1 MKLWTCKLYW
11 GATMLT
17 VFELALR
24 SMRQN
29 VKHYYLYFFALVFS
43 MSLYFVFTSLQHD
56 QAVQNMTHPSVDF
69 FAGFQIARVMLIV
82 IVGIFTVSANGIFL
96 RRRSREIGLYQL
108 IGLSKGWVARYLM
121 IENIL
126 LGLGAL
132 LAAIIC
138 GALISRLF
146 VLILLNL
153 LGLEGIVGISF
164 SVPAAFKTSMVY
176 LLIIVITSIQ
186 MMLTV
191 YRSTLLNLF
200 QADKR
205 PDLTK
210 PPKAVAS
217 AIFALLGLALI
228 GYGYELSGHIN
239 KQLILNA
246 LLMLGSIVAGTYLLF
261 RVTIRWCFYRF
272 RKRKDGHLG
281 LTNSLS
287 MAPLMHHTK
296 ANANSLTL
304 ITVLSATTITLI
316 SMAYSF
322 YYSVEQETRGDLP
335 YDFMFENDPQEALS
349 FKMELEKEGIDVNH
363 HVVQAV
369 LTLGIILDPID
380 EYYKVEESLLWL
392 PAEQLKQTGADLN
405 VPPDGEA
412 ILYNAG
418 ASLAGDLD
426 EKSKRYP
433 TEIELEQHGQ
443 TVMYT
448 LRTVMER
455 NIMNLNASGSQLLVS
470 EATMDKIA
478 EQMAGT
484 SDYKKIRFD
493 TYQVPDKEELAIAS
507 SLYAKSV
514 SDDQL
519 TYDFYAQ
526 YKKVLQMTG
535 LLIFIAAFL
544 GLVFLISTGSILYF
558 KQMTEAEQEKQSF
571 KTLRQLG
578 FDVNMIMK
586 GIIRK
591 QAIVFLL
598 PLTIG
603 MLHSIFAIKAAS
615 FMIRSDTTFPASIA
629 MVIYAVIYFVFAL
642 FTIGYYRNIVKNAM
656 S

>member
-1 MKLWTCKLYW
+1 
-11 GATMLT
+11 MLT

-29 VKHYYLYFFALVFS
+29 VKHYYLYFFALIFS

-56 QAVQNMTHPSVDF
+56 QAVQNMTHPSVNF
-69 FAGFQIARVMLIV
+69 FAGFQMAGFMLIV
-82 IVGIFTVSANGIFL
+82 IVGIFTISANGIFL

-126 LGLGAL
+126 IGLGAL

-138 GALISRLF
+138 GTLISRLF

-153 LGLEGIVGISF
+153 LDLEGIVGISF
-164 SVPAAFKTSMVY
+164 SVPAAFKTLMVY

-186 MMLTV
+186 MLLKV
-191 YRSTLLNLF
+191 YRSTLLDLF

-205 PDLTK
+205 PDLNV
-210 PPKAVAS
+210 PPKAVTS

-228 GYGYELSGHIN
+228 GYGYELSSHIN
-239 KQLILNA
+239 KQLFVNA

-261 RVTIRWCFYRF
+261 RVTIRWCFFLF

-287 MAPLMHHTK
+287 MAPLMHHMK

-304 ITVLSATTITLI
+304 ITLLSTMTITMI

-322 YYSVEQETRGDLP
+322 YYSVEQETRRDLP
-335 YDFMFENDPQEALS
+335 YDFMFENEPQEALA
-349 FKMELEKEGIDVNH
+349 FKKELEKKGIDVNH
-363 HVVQAV
+363 HVVEAV
-369 LTLGIILDPID
+369 LTMGIILEPND
-380 EYYKVEESLLWL
+380 ESSRFEESLLWL

-426 EKSKRYP
+426 EQSKRYP

-448 LRTVMER
+448 LRTLMER
-455 NIMNLNASGSQLLVS
+455 NIMNLDASGRQLLVS

-484 SDYKKIRFD
+484 PDYKKIRFD

-514 SDDQL
+514 SDDRL
-519 TYDFYAQ
+519 TYDFYEQ

-535 LLIFIAAFL
+535 MLIFIAAFL

-598 PLTIG
+598 PLSIG

-615 FMIRSDTTFPASIA
+615 FMIRSDTMIPASIA
-629 MVIYAVIYFVFAL
+629 MAIYTVIYFVFAL
-642 FTIGYYRNIVKNAM
+642 LTIGHYRNMVKNAM

>member
-1 MKLWTCKLYW
+1 
-11 GATMLT
+11 MLT

-29 VKHYYLYFFALVFS
+29 VKHYYLYFFALIFS
-43 MSLYFVFTSLQHD
+43 MSLYFVFTSLQYD

-69 FAGFQIARVMLIV
+69 FAGFQIAGVMLIV

-108 IGLSKGWVARYLM
+108 IGLYKGWVARYLM

-126 LGLGAL
+126 IGLGAL

-153 LGLEGIVGISF
+153 LDLEGIVGISF
-164 SVPAAFKTSMVY
+164 SVPAAFKTLMVY

-186 MMLTV
+186 IMLTV
-191 YRSTLLNLF
+191 YRSTLLDLF

-239 KQLILNA
+239 KQLFVNA
-246 LLMLGSIVAGTYLLF
+246 LLMLGSIVAGTFLLF

-304 ITVLSATTITLI
+304 ITLLSAMTITMI

-322 YYSVEQETRGDLP
+322 YYSVEQETRRDLP
-335 YDFMFENDPQEALS
+335 YDFMFENEPQEALS
-349 FKMELEKEGIDVNH
+349 FKKELEKEGIDVKH
-363 HVVQAV
+363 HVVEAV
-369 LTLGIILDPID
+369 LTMGIILDPND
-380 EYYKVEESLLWL
+380 ESRKFEESLLWL

-405 VPPDGEA
+405 MPPDGEA

-426 EKSKRYP
+426 EQSKRYP

-448 LRTVMER
+448 LRTLMER
-455 NIMNLNASGSQLLVS
+455 NIMNLDAPGSQLLVS

-484 SDYKKIRFD
+484 PDYKKIRFD

-514 SDDQL
+514 SDDRL

-526 YKKVLQMTG
+526 YKEVLQMTG
-535 LLIFIAAFL
+535 LTIFIAAFL

-629 MVIYAVIYFVFAL
+629 MAIYTVIYFVFAL

>member
-1 MKLWTCKLYW
+1 MRLWTCNLYW

-17 VFELALR
+17 VFELVLR
-24 SMRQN
+24 SMRKN
-29 VKHYYLYFFALVFS
+29 VKHYYLYFFALIFS

-56 QAVQNMTHPSVDF
+56 QAVQNMTNTSVVF
-69 FAGFQIARVMLIV
+69 FQIAGVMLIV

-108 IGLSKGWVARYLM
+108 IGLSKGWVARYLI

-138 GALISRLF
+138 GALVSRLF

-164 SVPAAFKTSMVY
+164 SVTAAFKTAMVY

-205 PDLTK
+205 HDLTM

-228 GYGYELSGHIN
+228 GFGYELSGHVD
-239 KQLILNA
+239 KELFPNA
-246 LLMLGSIVAGTYLLF
+246 LLMLGSIVTGTYLLF
-261 RVTIRWCFYRF
+261 HVTIRWCFYWF

-287 MAPLMHHTK
+287 IAPLLHHTK

-304 ITVLSATTITLI
+304 ITLLSAMTITMI

-322 YYSVEQETRGDLP
+322 YYSVEQETRRDLP
-335 YDFMFENDPQEALS
+335 YDFMFENEQQEALS
-349 FKMELEKEGIDVNH
+349 FQSELENEGIDVKH
-363 HVVQAV
+363 HDVEAV
-369 LTLGIILDPID
+369 LTKGVILDPND
-380 EYYKVEESLLWL
+380 ESYKFKESLLWL
-392 PAEQLKQTGADLN
+392 PAEQLKRTGADLN
-405 VPPDGEA
+405 MPPDGEA
-412 ILYNAG
+412 ILYDAG

-426 EKSKRYP
+426 EQSKRYP
-433 TEIELEQHGQ
+433 TEIQLEQHGQ
-443 TVMYT
+443 IVMYT
-448 LRTVMER
+448 LSTLMER
-455 NIMNLNASGSQLLVS
+455 NIMNLNAPGSQLLVS

-478 EQMAGT
+478 EQMAGRP
-484 SDYKKIRFD
+484 DYKKIRFD

-507 SLYAKSV
+507 SIYTKY
-514 SDDQL
+514 DNDEQL
-519 TYDFYAQ
+519 KYDFYAQ
-526 YKKVLQMTG
+526 YKKVLELTG

-598 PLTIG
+598 PLSIG

-615 FMIRSDTTFPASIA
+615 FMIRSDPTFPASIA
-629 MVIYAVIYFVFAL
+629 MAIYTVIYFVFAL

>member
-1 MKLWTCKLYW
+1 
-11 GATMLT
+11 MLT

-29 VKHYYLYFFALVFS
+29 VKHYYLYFFALIFS

-56 QAVQNMTHPSVDF
+56 QDVQNMTHPSVDF
-69 FAGFQIARVMLIV
+69 SAGFQIAGVMLIV

-146 VLILLNL
+146 VLVLLNL
-153 LGLEGIVGISF
+153 LDLEGIVGISF
-164 SVPAAFKTSMVY
+164 SVLAAFKTVMVY

-186 MMLTV
+186 MMLKV
-191 YRSTLLNLF
+191 YRSTLLDLF

-239 KQLILNA
+239 KQLFVNA

-261 RVTIRWCFYRF
+261 RVTIRWCFYLF

-304 ITVLSATTITLI
+304 ITLLSVLTITMI

-322 YYSVEQETRGDLP
+322 YYSVEQETRHDFP
-335 YDFMFENDPQEALS
+335 DDFMFENEQQEALS
-349 FKMELEKEGIDVNH
+349 FQNELEKEGIDVKH
-363 HVVQAV
+363 HVVEAV
-369 LTLGIILDPID
+369 LTKGVILDPND
-380 EYYKVEESLLWL
+380 ESHKFEEGLLWL
-392 PAEQLKQTGADLN
+392 PAEQLKQTDADLDM
-405 VPPDGEA
+405 PPDGEA

-418 ASLAGDLD
+418 ASLSGDLD
-426 EKSKRYP
+426 ERYP
-433 TEIELEQHGQ
+433 TEIELEQNGQ

-455 NIMNLNASGSQLLVS
+455 NIMNLNAPGSQLLVS

-478 EQMAGT
+478 VQMAGT
-484 SDYKKIRFD
+484 PGYKKIRFD
-493 TYQVPDKEELAIAS
+493 TFQVPDKEELATAS

-514 SDDQL
+514 SDERL
-519 TYDFYAQ
+519 YYFYAQ
-526 YKKVLQMTG
+526 YKEVLQTTG

-629 MVIYAVIYFVFAL
+629 MVIYTVIYFVFAL
-642 FTIGYYRNIVKNAM
+642 FTIGYYRNIVKNAI

>member
-1 MKLWTCKLYW
+1 
-11 GATMLT
+11 MLT
-17 VFELALR
+17 VFELVLR

-29 VKHYYLYFFALVFS
+29 VKHYYLYFFALIFS
-43 MSLYFVFTSLQHD
+43 MSLYFVFASLQHD
-56 QAVQNMTHPSVDF
+56 QAVQNMTHTS
-69 FAGFQIARVMLIV
+69 FAFFQIAGVMLIV
-82 IVGIFTVSANGIFL
+82 IVAIFTVSANGIFL
-96 RRRSREIGLYQL
+96 RRRSREIGLYRL
-108 IGLSKGWVARYLM
+108 IGLSKGWVVRYLM

-126 LGLGAL
+126 LGFGAL

-138 GALISRLF
+138 GALVSRLF

-164 SVPAAFKTSMVY
+164 SVPAAFKTAMVY

-186 MMLTV
+186 IMLTV
-191 YRSTLLNLF
+191 YRNTLLNLF

-210 PPKAVAS
+210 PPKAVTS

-228 GYGYELSGHIN
+228 GYGYKLSGHVD
-239 KQLILNA
+239 KELFPNA
-246 LLMLGSIVAGTYLLF
+246 LLMLGSIVTGTYLLF
-261 RVTIRWCFYRF
+261 HVTIRWCLYRF

-296 ANANSLTL
+296 ANANSLAL
-304 ITVLSATTITLI
+304 ITVLSALTITLI

-322 YYSVEQETRGDLP
+322 YYSVEHETRRDLP
-335 YDFMFENDPQEALS
+335 YDFMFENDQQEALS
-349 FKMELEKEGIDVNH
+349 FKMELEKEGINVHH

-369 LTLGIILDPID
+369 LTVGIILDPND
-380 EYYKVEESLLWL
+380 ESYKVEESLLWL

-412 ILYNAG
+412 ILYDAG

-426 EKSKRYP
+426 EQSKRYP
-433 TEIELEQHGQ
+433 TEIALEQHEQ

-448 LRTVMER
+448 LRTLRER
-455 NIMNLNASGSQLLVS
+455 NIMNLNAPGSQLLVS
-470 EATMDKIA
+470 EATMDNIA
-478 EQMAGT
+478 EQMADT
-484 SDYKKIRFD
+484 PDYKKIHFD
-493 TYQVPDKEELAIAS
+493 TYQVSDKEELAIAS
-507 SLYAKSV
+507 SIYEK
-514 SDDQL
+514 
-519 TYDFYAQ
+519 YDNDERLKYDYYAQ
-526 YKKVLQMTG
+526 YKKVLELTG

-578 FDVNMIMK
+578 FDVDMIMK

-591 QAIVFLL
+591 QTIVFLL
-598 PLTIG
+598 PLSIG

-615 FMIRSDTTFPASIA
+615 FMIRSDTTFPASIV
-629 MVIYAVIYFVFAL
+629 MVIYTVIYFVFAL

-656 S
+656 T

>member
-1 MKLWTCKLYW
+1 M
-11 GATMLT
+11 T

-29 VKHYYLYFFALVFS
+29 VKHYYLYFFALIFS

-69 FAGFQIARVMLIV
+69 SAGFQIAGVMLIV
-82 IVGIFTVSANGIFL
+82 IVGIFTISANGIFL

-153 LGLEGIVGISF
+153 LGLEGIVDISF
-164 SVPAAFKTSMVY
+164 SVLAAFKTLMVY

-186 MMLTV
+186 MMLKV

-239 KQLILNA
+239 KQLFLNA

-261 RVTIRWCFYRF
+261 RATIRWCFYRF

-304 ITVLSATTITLI
+304 ITLLSAMTITMI

-322 YYSVEQETRGDLP
+322 YYSVEQETRRDLP
-335 YDFMFENDPQEALS
+335 YDFMFENEPQEALS
-349 FKMELEKEGIDVNH
+349 FKKELEKEGIDVQH
-363 HVVQAV
+363 HVVEAV
-369 LTLGIILDPID
+369 LTMGIILDPND
-380 EYYKVEESLLWL
+380 ESRKFEESLLWL

-405 VPPDGEA
+405 MPPDGEA

-426 EKSKRYP
+426 EQSKRYP
-433 TEIELEQHGQ
+433 TEIELGQHGQ

-448 LRTVMER
+448 LRTLMER
-455 NIMNLNASGSQLLVS
+455 NIMNLNAPGRQLLVS

-484 SDYKKIRFD
+484 PSYKKIHFD
-493 TYQVPDKEELAIAS
+493 TYQVPDQEELAIAS
-507 SLYAKSV
+507 SLYNAKYV
-514 SDDQL
+514 SDEQL
-519 TYDFYAQ
+519 TYDFYTQ
-526 YKKVLQMTG
+526 YNEVLQTTG

-578 FDVNMIMK
+578 FDVDMIMK

-598 PLTIG
+598 PLSIG
-603 MLHSIFAIKAAS
+603 ILHSIFAIKAAS
-615 FMIRSDTTFPASIA
+615 FMNRSNTAFPASIA
-629 MVIYAVIYFVFAL
+629 IAIYTVIYLVFAL

>member
-11 GATMLT
+11 GVNMLT
-17 VFELALR
+17 VFELTRR

-29 VKHYYLYFFALVFS
+29 VKHYYLYFFALIFS

-69 FAGFQIARVMLIV
+69 SAGFQIAGVILIV

-153 LGLEGIVGISF
+153 LGLEGIVDISF

-186 MMLTV
+186 MMLKV

-210 PPKAVAS
+210 PPKVVAS

-239 KQLILNA
+239 EQLFLNA
-246 LLMLGSIVAGTYLLF
+246 LLVLGSIVAGTYLLF

-287 MAPLMHHTK
+287 MAPLMHHMK

-304 ITVLSATTITLI
+304 ITMLSAMAITLI
-316 SMAYSF
+316 SMAYAF
-322 YYSVEQETRGDLP
+322 YYSVEQETRRDLP
-335 YDFMFENDPQEALS
+335 YDFMFENEPQEALS
-349 FKMELEKEGIDVNH
+349 FKMKLEKEGIDVNH

-369 LTLGIILDPID
+369 LTMGSILDPND
-380 EYYKVEESLLWL
+380 EFHKVEESLLWL

-426 EKSKRYP
+426 EQSKRYP

-448 LRTVMER
+448 LRTLMER
-455 NIMNLNASGSQLLVS
+455 NIMNLNAPGRQLLVS

-484 SDYKKIRFD
+484 PGYKVIRFD

-507 SLYAKSV
+507 SIYAKHV
-514 SDDQL
+514 SDERL

-526 YKKVLQMTG
+526 YKEVLQMTG

-578 FDVNMIMK
+578 FDVDMIMK

-598 PLTIG
+598 PLSIG

-629 MVIYAVIYFVFAL
+629 MAIYTVIYFVFAL

>member
-1 MKLWTCKLYW
+1 
-11 GATMLT
+11 MLT

-29 VKHYYLYFFALVFS
+29 VKHYYLYFFALIFS

-69 FAGFQIARVMLIV
+69 SAGFQIAGVMLIV
-82 IVGIFTVSANGIFL
+82 IVGIFTISANGIFL

-153 LGLEGIVGISF
+153 LGLEGIVDISF
-164 SVPAAFKTSMVY
+164 SVLAAFKTLMVY

-186 MMLTV
+186 MMLKV

-239 KQLILNA
+239 KQLFLNA

-261 RVTIRWCFYRF
+261 RATIRWCFYRF

-304 ITVLSATTITLI
+304 ITLLSAMTITMI

-322 YYSVEQETRGDLP
+322 YYSVEQETRRDLP
-335 YDFMFENDPQEALS
+335 YDFMFENEPQEALS
-349 FKMELEKEGIDVNH
+349 FKKELEKEGIDVQH
-363 HVVQAV
+363 HVVEAV
-369 LTLGIILDPID
+369 LTMGIILDPND
-380 EYYKVEESLLWL
+380 ESRKFEESLLWL

-405 VPPDGEA
+405 MPPDGEA

-426 EKSKRYP
+426 EQSKRYP
-433 TEIELEQHGQ
+433 TEIELGQHGQ

-448 LRTVMER
+448 LRTLMER
-455 NIMNLNASGSQLLVS
+455 NIMNLNAPGRQLLVS

-484 SDYKKIRFD
+484 PSYKKIHFD
-493 TYQVPDKEELAIAS
+493 TYQVPDQEELAIAS
-507 SLYAKSV
+507 SLYNAKYV
-514 SDDQL
+514 SDEQL
-519 TYDFYAQ
+519 TYDFYTQ
-526 YKKVLQMTG
+526 YNEVLQTTG

-578 FDVNMIMK
+578 FDVDMIMK

-598 PLTIG
+598 PLSIG
-603 MLHSIFAIKAAS
+603 ILHSIFAIKAAS
-615 FMIRSDTTFPASIA
+615 FMNRSNTAFPASIA
-629 MVIYAVIYFVFAL
+629 IAIYTVIYLVFAL

>member
-1 MKLWTCKLYW
+1 M
-11 GATMLT
+11 T

-29 VKHYYLYFFALVFS
+29 MKHYYLYFFALTFS

-69 FAGFQIARVMLIV
+69 SGGLQIAGVMLIV
-82 IVGIFTVSANGIFL
+82 IIGIFTLSANGIFL
-96 RRRSREIGLYQL
+96 RRRSREIGLFQL

-126 LGLGAL
+126 IGLGAL

-138 GALISRLF
+138 GPIISRMF

-153 LGLEGIVGISF
+153 LDLEGIVGISF
-164 SVPAAFKTSMVY
+164 SVTAAFKTVMVY
-176 LLIIVITSIQ
+176 FLINVITSIQ
-186 MMLTV
+186 MIQKV
-191 YRSTLLNLF
+191 YRSTLLDLF

-239 KQLILNA
+239 KQLFVNA

-261 RVTIRWCFYRF
+261 RVTIRWCFYLF

-304 ITVLSATTITLI
+304 ITLLSAMTITMI

-322 YYSVEQETRGDLP
+322 YYSVEQETRRDLP
-335 YDFMFENDPQEALS
+335 YDFMFENEQQEALS
-349 FKMELEKEGIDVNH
+349 FQSELEEEGIDVKH
-363 HVVQAV
+363 HVVEAV
-369 LTLGIILDPID
+369 LTQGVILDPND
-380 EYYKVEESLLWL
+380 ESYKFEESLLWL
-392 PAEQLKQTGADLN
+392 PAEQLKQTGAD
-405 VPPDGEA
+405 VDMPPDGEA

-418 ASLAGDLD
+418 ASLSGDLD
-426 EKSKRYP
+426 KRYP

-443 TVMYT
+443 TIKYT

-455 NIMNLNASGSQLLVS
+455 NIMNLDASGTQLLVS

-484 SDYKKIRFD
+484 PDYQKIHFD
-493 TYQVPDKEELAIAS
+493 TYQVRDKEELAIAS
-507 SLYAKSV
+507 ALYAKSV
-514 SDDQL
+514 SLDRL
-519 TYDFYAQ
+519 TEDFYSQ
-526 YKKVLQMTG
+526 YKEVLQMTG
-535 LLIFIAAFL
+535 MLIFIAAFL

-598 PLTIG
+598 PLSIG
-603 MLHSIFAIKAAS
+603 LLHSIFAIKASS
-615 FMIRSDTTFPASIA
+615 FMIRSDTMIPASIA
-629 MVIYAVIYFVFAL
+629 MSIYTVIYFVFAL
-642 FTIGYYRNIVKNAM
+642 FTIGYYRNIVKNAI

>member
-1 MKLWTCKLYW
+1 
-11 GATMLT
+11 MLT

-29 VKHYYLYFFALVFS
+29 VKHYYLYFFALIFS
-43 MSLYFVFTSLQHD
+43 LSLYFVFTSLQHD
-56 QAVQNMTHPSVDF
+56 QSVQNMTNTSVVF
-69 FAGFQIARVMLIV
+69 FQIAGVTLIV

-108 IGLSKGWVARYLM
+108 IGLSKGWVARYLI

-132 LAAIIC
+132 LAAIIF

-164 SVPAAFKTSMVY
+164 SVPAAFKTVMVY
-176 LLIIVITSIQ
+176 LFIIVITSIQ

-191 YRSTLLNLF
+191 YRSSLLNLF

-228 GYGYELSGHIN
+228 GYGYKLSGHID
-239 KQLILNA
+239 KELFPNA
-246 LLMLGSIVAGTYLLF
+246 LLMLGSIVTGTYLLF
-261 RVTIRWCFYRF
+261 HVTIRWCFYRF

-287 MAPLMHHTK
+287 IAPLMHHTK
-296 ANANSLTL
+296 ANANSLAL
-304 ITVLSATTITLI
+304 ITLLSAMTITLI

-322 YYSVEQETRGDLP
+322 YYSVEHETRRDLP
-335 YDFMFENDPQEALS
+335 YDFMFENDPKEALS

-369 LTLGIILDPID
+369 LTMGIILDPND
-380 EYYKVEESLLWL
+380 QSYKVEESLLWL

-412 ILYNAG
+412 ILYDAG
-418 ASLAGDLD
+418 ASLAGELD
-426 EKSKRYP
+426 EQSKRYP

-448 LRTVMER
+448 LRTLRET
-455 NIMNLNASGSQLLVS
+455 NIMNLNAPGSQLLVS
-470 EATMDKIA
+470 EATMNKIA

-484 SDYKKIRFD
+484 PDYKKIHFD

-507 SLYAKSV
+507 SIYEK
-514 SDDQL
+514 
-519 TYDFYAQ
+519 YDNDEPLKYDYYAQ
-526 YKKVLQMTG
+526 YKKVLELTG

-578 FDVNMIMK
+578 FDVDMIMK

-598 PLTIG
+598 PLSIG

-615 FMIRSDTTFPASIA
+615 FMIRSDTIFPASIA
-629 MVIYAVIYFVFAL
+629 MTSYTVIYFVFAL

>member
-1 MKLWTCKLYW
+1 M
-11 GATMLT
+11 T
-17 VFELALR
+17 VFELVLR

-29 VKHYYLYFFALVFS
+29 VKHYYLYFFALIFS
-43 MSLYFVFTSLQHD
+43 MSLYFVFASLQHD
-56 QAVQNMTHPSVDF
+56 QAVQNMTHTS
-69 FAGFQIARVMLIV
+69 FAFFQIAGVMLIV
-82 IVGIFTVSANGIFL
+82 IVAIFTVSANGIFL
-96 RRRSREIGLYQL
+96 RRRSREIGLYRL
-108 IGLSKGWVARYLM
+108 IGLSKGWVVRYLM

-126 LGLGAL
+126 LGFGAL

-138 GALISRLF
+138 GALVSRLF

-164 SVPAAFKTSMVY
+164 SVPAAFKTAMVY

-186 MMLTV
+186 IMLTV
-191 YRSTLLNLF
+191 YRNTLLNLF

-210 PPKAVAS
+210 PPKAVTS

-228 GYGYELSGHIN
+228 GYGYKLSGHVD
-239 KQLILNA
+239 KELFPNA
-246 LLMLGSIVAGTYLLF
+246 LLMLGSIVTGTYLLF
-261 RVTIRWCFYRF
+261 HVTIRWCLYRF

-296 ANANSLTL
+296 ANANSLAL
-304 ITVLSATTITLI
+304 ITVLSALTITLI

-322 YYSVEQETRGDLP
+322 YYSVEHETRRDLP
-335 YDFMFENDPQEALS
+335 YDFMFENDQQEALS
-349 FKMELEKEGIDVNH
+349 FKMELEKEGINVHH

-369 LTLGIILDPID
+369 LTVGIILDPND
-380 EYYKVEESLLWL
+380 ESYKVEESLLWL

-412 ILYNAG
+412 ILYDAG

-426 EKSKRYP
+426 EQSKRYP
-433 TEIELEQHGQ
+433 TEIALEQHEQ

-448 LRTVMER
+448 LRTLRER
-455 NIMNLNASGSQLLVS
+455 NIMNLNALGSQLLVS
-470 EATMDKIA
+470 EATMDNIA
-478 EQMAGT
+478 EQMADT
-484 SDYKKIRFD
+484 PDYKKIHFD
-493 TYQVPDKEELAIAS
+493 TYQVSDKEELAIAS
-507 SLYAKSV
+507 SIYEK
-514 SDDQL
+514 
-519 TYDFYAQ
+519 YDNDERLKYDYYAQ
-526 YKKVLQMTG
+526 YKKVLELTG

-578 FDVNMIMK
+578 FDVDMIMK

-591 QAIVFLL
+591 QTIVFLL
-598 PLTIG
+598 PLSIG

-615 FMIRSDTTFPASIA
+615 FMIRSDTTFPASIV
-629 MVIYAVIYFVFAL
+629 MVIYTVIYFVFAL

-656 S
+656 T

>member
-1 MKLWTCKLYW
+1 M
-11 GATMLT
+11 T
-17 VFELALR
+17 VFKLALR

-29 VKHYYLYFFALVFS
+29 VKHYYLYFFALIFS

-69 FAGFQIARVMLIV
+69 SAGFQIAGVMLIV

-108 IGLSKGWVARYLM
+108 AGLSKGWVVRYLM

-132 LAAIIC
+132 LVAIIC

-153 LGLEGIVGISF
+153 LGLEGIVDISF
-164 SVPAAFKTSMVY
+164 SVPAAFKTLMVY

-186 MMLTV
+186 MILKV

-239 KQLILNA
+239 EQLFLNA
-246 LLMLGSIVAGTYLLF
+246 PLVLGSIVAGTYLLF

-296 ANANSLTL
+296 TNANSLTL
-304 ITVLSATTITLI
+304 ITVLSAMAITLI
-316 SMAYSF
+316 SIAYSF
-322 YYSVEQETRGDLP
+322 YYSAEQESSRDLP
-335 YDFMFENDPQEALS
+335 YDFMFENEPQEALS
-349 FKMELEKEGIDVNH
+349 FKMELGKEGINVNH
-363 HVVQAV
+363 HDVQAV
-369 LTLGIILDPID
+369 LTMGIVLDPND
-380 EYYKVEESLLWL
+380 ETRKVEERLLWL

-405 VPPDGEA
+405 LPPDGEA

-426 EKSKRYP
+426 EQSKRYP
-433 TEIELEQHGQ
+433 TEIKLEQQGQ

-448 LRTVMER
+448 LRTVKER
-455 NIMNLNASGSQLLVS
+455 NIMNLDAPGKQLLVS
-470 EATMDKIA
+470 ESTMDKIA

-484 SDYKKIRFD
+484 SGYKKIRFD
-493 TYQVPDKEELAIAS
+493 TFQVLDKEELAIAS
-507 SLYAKSV
+507 SIYNAKYV
-514 SDDQL
+514 SDERL
-519 TYDFYAQ
+519 TYDFYSHYQ
-526 YKKVLQMTG
+526 EMLQTTG

-544 GLVFLISTGSILYF
+544 GLVFLVSTGSILYF
-558 KQMTEAEQEKQSF
+558 KQMTEAEQGKQSY

-578 FDVNMIMK
+578 FDVDMIMK

-598 PLTIG
+598 PLSIG

-615 FMIRSDTTFPASIA
+615 FMIRSDITFPVSIVMA
-629 MVIYAVIYFVFAL
+629 IYTVIYFVFAL
-642 FTIGYYRNIVKNAM
+642 FTIGYYRNIVKKAM

>member
-1 MKLWTCKLYW
+1 
-11 GATMLT
+11 MLT

>member
-1 MKLWTCKLYW
+1 M
-11 GATMLT
+11 T

-29 VKHYYLYFFALVFS
+29 VKHYYLYFFALIFS

-69 FAGFQIARVMLIV
+69 FAGFQIGGVILIV
-82 IVGIFTVSANGIFL
+82 IVGIFTISANGIFL

-146 VLILLNL
+146 VLFLLNL
-153 LGLEGIVGISF
+153 LGLEGIVDISF
-164 SVPAAFKTSMVY
+164 SVPAAFKTLMVY

-186 MMLTV
+186 MMLKV

-217 AIFALLGLALI
+217 AIFALLGLVLI

-239 KQLILNA
+239 KQLFLNA

-304 ITVLSATTITLI
+304 ITLLSAMTITMI

-322 YYSVEQETRGDLP
+322 YYSVEQETRRDLP
-335 YDFMFENDPQEALS
+335 YDFMFENEPQEALS
-349 FKMELEKEGIDVNH
+349 FKKELEKEGIDVKH
-363 HVVQAV
+363 HVVEAV
-369 LTLGIILDPID
+369 LTMGIILDPND
-380 EYYKVEESLLWL
+380 ESRKFEESLLWL

-405 VPPDGEA
+405 IPPDGEA

-426 EKSKRYP
+426 EQSKRYP

-448 LRTVMER
+448 LRTLMER
-455 NIMNLNASGSQLLVS
+455 NIMNLNAPGTQLLVS

-484 SDYKKIRFD
+484 PDYKKIRFE

-507 SLYAKSV
+507 SLYNAKYV
-514 SDDQL
+514 SDERL
-519 TYDFYAQ
+519 TYDFYTQ
-526 YKKVLQMTG
+526 YKVVLQTTG

-578 FDVNMIMK
+578 FDVDMIMK

-598 PLTIG
+598 PLSIG
-603 MLHSIFAIKAAS
+603 MLHSIFAIEAAS

-629 MVIYAVIYFVFAL
+629 MAIYTVIYLVFAL
-642 FTIGYYRNIVKNAM
+642 FTIGYYRNIVKKAM

>member
-1 MKLWTCKLYW
+1 
-11 GATMLT
+11 MLT

-29 VKHYYLYFFALVFS
+29 MKHYYLYFFALTFS

-69 FAGFQIARVMLIV
+69 SGGLQIAGVMLIV
-82 IVGIFTVSANGIFL
+82 IIGIFTLSANGIFL
-96 RRRSREIGLYQL
+96 RRRSREIGLFQL

-126 LGLGAL
+126 IGLGAL

-138 GALISRLF
+138 GPMISRMF

-153 LGLEGIVGISF
+153 LDLEGIVGISF
-164 SVPAAFKTSMVY
+164 SVTAAFKTVMVY
-176 LLIIVITSIQ
+176 FLINVITSIQ
-186 MMLTV
+186 MIQKV
-191 YRSTLLNLF
+191 YRSTLLDLF

-239 KQLILNA
+239 KQLFVNA

-261 RVTIRWCFYRF
+261 RVTIRWCFYLF

-304 ITVLSATTITLI
+304 ITLLSAMTITMI

-322 YYSVEQETRGDLP
+322 YYSVEQETRRDLP
-335 YDFMFENDPQEALS
+335 YDFMFENEQQEALS
-349 FKMELEKEGIDVNH
+349 FQSELEEEGIDVKH
-363 HVVQAV
+363 HVVEAV
-369 LTLGIILDPID
+369 LTQGVILDPND
-380 EYYKVEESLLWL
+380 ESYKFEESLLWL
-392 PAEQLKQTGADLN
+392 PAEQLKQTGAD
-405 VPPDGEA
+405 VDMPPDGEA

-418 ASLAGDLD
+418 ASLSGDLD
-426 EKSKRYP
+426 KRYP

-443 TVMYT
+443 TIKYT

-455 NIMNLNASGSQLLVS
+455 NIMNLDASGTQLLVS

-484 SDYKKIRFD
+484 PDYQKIHFD
-493 TYQVPDKEELAIAS
+493 TYQVRDKEELAIAS
-507 SLYAKSV
+507 ALYAKSV
-514 SDDQL
+514 SLDRL
-519 TYDFYAQ
+519 TEDFYSQ
-526 YKKVLQMTG
+526 YKEVLQMTG
-535 LLIFIAAFL
+535 MLIFIAAFL

-598 PLTIG
+598 PLSIG
-603 MLHSIFAIKAAS
+603 LLHSIFAIKASS
-615 FMIRSDTTFPASIA
+615 FMIRSDTMIPASIA
-629 MVIYAVIYFVFAL
+629 MSIYTVIYFVFAL
-642 FTIGYYRNIVKNAM
+642 FTIGYYRNIVKNAI

>member
-11 GATMLT
+11 GVTMLT

-29 VKHYYLYFFALVFS
+29 VKHYYLYFFALIFS

-56 QAVQNMTHPSVDF
+56 QAVLNMTHPSVDF
-69 FAGFQIARVMLIV
+69 TAGFQIAGVMLIV

-108 IGLSKGWVARYLM
+108 VGLSKGWVARYLM

-186 MMLTV
+186 MMLKV

-200 QADKR
+200 QADKQ

-239 KQLILNA
+239 EQLFLNA
-246 LLMLGSIVAGTYLLF
+246 PLVLGSIVAGTYLLF
-261 RVTIRWCFYRF
+261 RVTIRRCFYRF

-304 ITVLSATTITLI
+304 ITVLSAMAITLI

-322 YYSVEQETRGDLP
+322 YYSVEQETRHDFP
-335 YDFMFENDPQEALS
+335 DDFMFENEPQEALS

-369 LTLGIILDPID
+369 LTMGIILDPND
-380 EYYKVEESLLWL
+380 ESRKVEESLLWL

-426 EKSKRYP
+426 EQSKRYP
-433 TEIELEQHGQ
+433 TEIVLEQHGQ

-455 NIMNLNASGSQLLVS
+455 NIMNLNAPGSQLLVS

-478 EQMAGT
+478 VQMADTPG
-484 SDYKKIRFD
+484 YKIIRFD
-493 TYQVPDKEELAIAS
+493 TFQVPDKEELAIAS

-514 SDDQL
+514 SDEL
-519 TYDFYAQ
+519 LYYFYAQ
-526 YKKVLQMTG
+526 YKEVLQTTG

-578 FDVNMIMK
+578 FDVDMIMK

-598 PLTIG
+598 PLSIG

-615 FMIRSDTTFPASIA
+615 FMIRSDTMFPASIVMA
-629 MVIYAVIYFVFAL
+629 IYTVIYFVFAL

>member
-1 MKLWTCKLYW
+1 
-11 GATMLT
+11 MLT
-17 VFELALR
+17 VLELALR

-29 VKHYYLYFFALVFS
+29 MKHYFLYFFALIFS
-43 MSLYFVFTSLQHD
+43 LSLYFVFTLLQHD
-56 QAVQNMTHPSVDF
+56 QDVQNMTHPSVDF
-69 FAGFQIARVMLIV
+69 FAGFQIAGVMLIV
-82 IVGIFTVSANGIFL
+82 IVGIFTLSANGIFL

-108 IGLSKGWVARYLM
+108 IGLSKGWVVRYLM

-132 LAAIIC
+132 LAAIIS
-138 GALISRLF
+138 GALISKLF

-153 LGLEGIVGISF
+153 LGLEGIVSISF
-164 SVPAAFKTSMVY
+164 SVPAAFKTLMVY

-186 MMLTV
+186 MMLKV

-200 QADKR
+200 QADKQ

-210 PPKAVAS
+210 PPKAMAS

-239 KQLILNA
+239 KQLFLSA
-246 LLMLGSIVAGTYLLF
+246 LLMLGSIVSGTYLLF

-287 MAPLMHHTK
+287 MAPLMHYTK

-304 ITVLSATTITLI
+304 ITLLSAMTITLI

-322 YYSVEQETRGDLP
+322 YYSVEQETRRDLP
-335 YDFMFENDPQEALS
+335 YDFMFENNPQEALS

-363 HVVQAV
+363 HAVQAV
-369 LTLGIILDPID
+369 LTMGIILDPND
-380 EYYKVEESLLWL
+380 ESSKVEESLLWI
-392 PAEQLKQTGADLN
+392 PAEQLKQTGVVLN
-405 VPPDGEA
+405 VPPNGEA

-426 EKSKRYP
+426 EQSKRYP
-433 TEIELEQHGQ
+433 TEIELEQQHGQ

-448 LRTVMER
+448 LRTLMER
-455 NIMNLNASGSQLLVS
+455 NIMNLNAPGSQLLVS
-470 EATMDKIA
+470 EATMDKIV

-484 SDYKKIRFD
+484 PDYKKIRFD

-507 SLYAKSV
+507 SLYEK
-514 SDDQL
+514 
-519 TYDFYAQ
+519 YDNDARLKYDYYSQ
-526 YKKVLQMTG
+526 YKKVLQTTG

-578 FDVNMIMK
+578 FDVDMIMK

-598 PLTIG
+598 PLSIG

-615 FMIRSDTTFPASIA
+615 FMIRSDTTFPTSIA
-629 MVIYAVIYFVFAL
+629 MAIYTVIYFVFAL
-642 FTIGYYRNIVKNAM
+642 FSIYYYRNIVKNAM

>member
-1 MKLWTCKLYW
+1 
-11 GATMLT
+11 
-17 VFELALR
+17 
-24 SMRQN
+24 
-29 VKHYYLYFFALVFS
+29 
-43 MSLYFVFTSLQHD
+43 
-56 QAVQNMTHPSVDF
+56 
-69 FAGFQIARVMLIV
+69 MLIV
-82 IVGIFTVSANGIFL
+82 IIGIFTISANGIFL
-96 RRRSREIGLYQL
+96 RRRSREIGLFQL

-126 LGLGAL
+126 IGLGAL

-138 GALISRLF
+138 GAMISRVF

-153 LGLEGIVGISF
+153 LDLEGIVGISF
-164 SVPAAFKTSMVY
+164 SVTAAFKTMMVY

-186 MMLTV
+186 MILKV
-191 YRSTLLNLF
+191 YRSTLLDLF

-239 KQLILNA
+239 KQLFVNA

-261 RVTIRWCFYRF
+261 RVTIRWCFYLF

-304 ITVLSATTITLI
+304 ITLLSAMTITMI
-316 SMAYSF
+316 SMAISF
-322 YYSVEQETRGDLP
+322 YYSVEQETRRDLP
-335 YDFMFENDPQEALS
+335 YDFMFENEQQEALS
-349 FKMELEKEGIDVNH
+349 FQNELEKEGIDVKH
-363 HVVQAV
+363 HVVEAV
-369 LTLGIILDPID
+369 LTKGVILDPND
-380 EYYKVEESLLWL
+380 ESYKFEESLLWL
-392 PAEQLKQTGADLN
+392 PAEQLKQTCADLDM
-405 VPPDGEA
+405 PPDGEA

-426 EKSKRYP
+426 ERYP

-443 TVMYT
+443 TVKYT
-448 LRTVMER
+448 LRTLMER
-455 NIMNLNASGSQLLVS
+455 NIMNLDASGTQLLVS
-470 EATMDKIA
+470 EARMDKIA

-484 SDYKKIRFD
+484 SDYQKIRFD

-507 SLYAKSV
+507 ALYAKSV
-514 SDDQL
+514 SVDRL
-519 TYDFYAQ
+519 TYDFYSQ
-526 YKKVLQMTG
+526 YKEVLQMTG
-535 LLIFIAAFL
+535 MLIFIAAFL

-603 MLHSIFAIKAAS
+603 LLHSIFAVKASS
-615 FMIRSDTTFPASIA
+615 FMIRSDTMIPASIA
-629 MVIYAVIYFVFAL
+629 ISIYTVIYFVFAL

>member
-1 MKLWTCKLYW
+1 
-11 GATMLT
+11 MLT

-29 VKHYYLYFFALVFS
+29 VKHYYLYFFALIFS

-56 QAVQNMTHPSVDF
+56 QAVQNMTHAGVDF
-69 FAGFQIARVMLIV
+69 FVGFQIAGVMLIV
-82 IVGIFTVSANGIFL
+82 IVGIFTISANGIFL

-108 IGLSKGWVARYLM
+108 IGLSKGWVARYLI

-126 LGLGAL
+126 LGFGAL

-164 SVPAAFKTSMVY
+164 SVTAAFKTSMVY
-176 LLIIVITSIQ
+176 LLIIAITSIQ

-200 QADKR
+200 QGDKR

-210 PPKAVAS
+210 PPKTVAT

-239 KQLILNA
+239 KQLFRNA
-246 LLMLGSIVAGTYLLF
+246 PLMLGSIFAGTYLLF

-287 MAPLMHHTK
+287 IAPLIHHAK

-304 ITVLSATTITLI
+304 ITVLSAMTITLI

-322 YYSVEQETRGDLP
+322 YYSVEQETRRDLP
-335 YDFMFENDPQEALS
+335 YDFMFENEPQEALS
-349 FKMELEKEGIDVNH
+349 FKLELEKEGIDVNH

-369 LTLGIILDPID
+369 LTMGSILDQND
-380 EYYKVEESLLWL
+380 ESSKFEESLLWL

-418 ASLAGDLD
+418 ASLAGDL
-426 EKSKRYP
+426 SKRYP
-433 TEIELEQHGQ
+433 TEIELEQQGQ

-448 LRTVMER
+448 LRTLMER

-470 EATMDKIA
+470 EATMEKIA

-484 SDYKKIRFD
+484 PDYKKIRFD

-507 SLYAKSV
+507 SLYEKYG
-514 SDDQL
+514 SDDVL
-519 TYDFYAQ
+519 TYDFYAE
-526 YKKVLQMTG
+526 YKERLQLTG

-544 GLVFLISTGSILYF
+544 GLVFLVSTGSILYF

-598 PLTIG
+598 PLAIG

-615 FMIRSDTTFPASIA
+615 FMIRSDTTLPASIV
-629 MVIYAVIYFVFAL
+629 MVIYTVIYFVFAL

>member
-1 MKLWTCKLYW
+1 
-11 GATMLT
+11 MLT

-29 VKHYYLYFFALVFS
+29 VKHYYLYFFALIFS

-69 FAGFQIARVMLIV
+69 SGGFQIAGVILIV
-82 IVGIFTVSANGIFL
+82 IIGIFTVSANGIFL
-96 RRRSREIGLYQL
+96 RRRSREIGLFQL

-126 LGLGAL
+126 IGLGAL

-138 GALISRLF
+138 GTMISRVF

-153 LGLEGIVGISF
+153 LDLEGIVGISF
-164 SVPAAFKTSMVY
+164 SITAASKTVMVY

-186 MMLTV
+186 MMLKV
-191 YRSTLLNLF
+191 FRSTLLDLF

-210 PPKAVAS
+210 PPKAVVS
-217 AIFALLGLALI
+217 AIFALLGLTLI

-239 KQLILNA
+239 KQLFVNA
-246 LLMLGSIVAGTYLLF
+246 LLMLGSIVTGTYLLF
-261 RVTIRWCFYRF
+261 RVTIRWCFYLF

-287 MAPLMHHTK
+287 LAPLMHHTK

-304 ITVLSATTITLI
+304 ITLLSALTITMI

-322 YYSVEQETRGDLP
+322 YYSVEQETRRDLP
-335 YDFMFENDPQEALS
+335 YDFMFENEPQEALS
-349 FKMELEKEGIDVNH
+349 FKKELEKEGINVKH
-363 HVVQAV
+363 HVVEAV
-369 LTLGIILDPID
+369 LTKGIILDPND
-380 EYYKVEESLLWL
+380 ESYKFEESLLWL

-405 VPPDGEA
+405 IPPDGEA

-426 EKSKRYP
+426 KQSKRYP
-433 TEIELEQHGQ
+433 TEIELETDGQ
-443 TVMYT
+443 TVKYT
-448 LRTVMER
+448 LRTLMER
-455 NIMNLNASGSQLLVS
+455 NIMNLDASGRQLLVS

-484 SDYKKIRFD
+484 SDYQKIRFD

-507 SLYAKSV
+507 ALYAKSV
-514 SDDQL
+514 SDDRL

-526 YKKVLQMTG
+526 YKEVLQMTG
-535 LLIFIAAFL
+535 MLIFIAAFL

-603 MLHSIFAIKAAS
+603 LLHSIFAIKASS
-615 FMIRSDTTFPASIA
+615 FMIRSDTMIPASIA
-629 MVIYAVIYFVFAL
+629 MSIYTVIYFVFAL

>member
-1 MKLWTCKLYW
+1 
-11 GATMLT
+11 MLT

-29 VKHYYLYFFALVFS
+29 MKHYYLYFFALTFS

-69 FAGFQIARVMLIV
+69 SGGLQIAGVMLIV
-82 IVGIFTVSANGIFL
+82 IIGIFTLSANGIFL
-96 RRRSREIGLYQL
+96 RRRSREIGLFQL

-126 LGLGAL
+126 IGLGAL

-138 GALISRLF
+138 GPIISRMF

-153 LGLEGIVGISF
+153 LDLEGIVGISF
-164 SVPAAFKTSMVY
+164 SVTAAFKTVMVY
-176 LLIIVITSIQ
+176 FLINVITSIQ
-186 MMLTV
+186 MIQKV
-191 YRSTLLNLF
+191 YRSTLLDLF

-239 KQLILNA
+239 KQLFVNA

-261 RVTIRWCFYRF
+261 RVTIRWCFYLF

-304 ITVLSATTITLI
+304 ITLLSAMTITMI

-322 YYSVEQETRGDLP
+322 YYSVEQETRRDLP
-335 YDFMFENDPQEALS
+335 YDFMFENEQQEALS
-349 FKMELEKEGIDVNH
+349 FQSELEEEGIDVKH
-363 HVVQAV
+363 HVVEAV
-369 LTLGIILDPID
+369 LTQGVILDPND
-380 EYYKVEESLLWL
+380 ESYKFEESLLWL
-392 PAEQLKQTGADLN
+392 PAEQLKQTGAD
-405 VPPDGEA
+405 VDMPPDGEA

-418 ASLAGDLD
+418 ASLSGDLD
-426 EKSKRYP
+426 KRYP

-443 TVMYT
+443 TIKYT

-455 NIMNLNASGSQLLVS
+455 NIMNLDASGTQLLVS

-484 SDYKKIRFD
+484 PDYQKIHFD
-493 TYQVPDKEELAIAS
+493 TYQVRDKEELAIAS
-507 SLYAKSV
+507 ALYAKSV
-514 SDDQL
+514 SLDRL
-519 TYDFYAQ
+519 TEDFYSQ
-526 YKKVLQMTG
+526 YKEVLQMTG
-535 LLIFIAAFL
+535 MLIFIAAFL

-598 PLTIG
+598 PLSIG
-603 MLHSIFAIKAAS
+603 LLHSIFAIKASS
-615 FMIRSDTTFPASIA
+615 FMIRSDTMIPASIA
-629 MVIYAVIYFVFAL
+629 MSIYTVIYFVFAL
-642 FTIGYYRNIVKNAM
+642 FTIGYYRNIVKNAI

>member
-1 MKLWTCKLYW
+1 
-11 GATMLT
+11 MLT

-29 VKHYYLYFFALVFS
+29 VKHYYLYFFALIFS

-69 FAGFQIARVMLIV
+69 SGGFQIAGVMLIV
-82 IVGIFTVSANGIFL
+82 IIGIFTISANGIFL
-96 RRRSREIGLYQL
+96 RRRSREIGLFQL

-126 LGLGAL
+126 IGLGAL

-138 GALISRLF
+138 GTMISRVF

-153 LGLEGIVGISF
+153 LDLEGIVGISF
-164 SVPAAFKTSMVY
+164 SITAASKTVMVY

-186 MMLTV
+186 MMLKV
-191 YRSTLLNLF
+191 FRSTLLDLF

-210 PPKAVAS
+210 PPKAVVS
-217 AIFALLGLALI
+217 AIFALLGLTLI

-239 KQLILNA
+239 KQLFVNA
-246 LLMLGSIVAGTYLLF
+246 LLMLGSIVTGTYLLF
-261 RVTIRWCFYRF
+261 RVTIRWCFYLF

-304 ITVLSATTITLI
+304 ITLLSAMTITMI

-322 YYSVEQETRGDLP
+322 YYSVEQETRRDLP
-335 YDFMFENDPQEALS
+335 YDFMFENEQQEALS
-349 FKMELEKEGIDVNH
+349 FKKELEKEGIDVKH
-363 HVVQAV
+363 HVVEAV
-369 LTLGIILDPID
+369 LTMGVILDPND
-380 EYYKVEESLLWL
+380 ESYKFEESLLWL
-392 PAEQLKQTGADLN
+392 PAEQLIQTGADLDMQ
-405 VPPDGEA
+405 PDGEA

-418 ASLAGDLD
+418 ASLSGDLD
-426 EKSKRYP
+426 EQYP
-433 TEIELEQHGQ
+433 TEIELDQHGQ
-443 TVMYT
+443 TVKYT
-448 LRTVMER
+448 LRTLKER
-455 NIMNLNASGSQLLVS
+455 NIMNLDASGTQLLVS
-470 EATMDKIA
+470 EVTMDKIA

-484 SDYKKIRFD
+484 PDYQKIRFD

-507 SLYAKSV
+507 ALYAKSV
-514 SDDQL
+514 SVDRL
-519 TYDFYAQ
+519 TYDFYSQ
-526 YKKVLQMTG
+526 YKEVLQMTG
-535 LLIFIAAFL
+535 MLIFIAAFL

-603 MLHSIFAIKAAS
+603 LLHSTFAIKASS
-615 FMIRSDTTFPASIA
+615 FMIRSDTMIPASIA
-629 MVIYAVIYFVFAL
+629 MSIYTVIYFVFAL

>member
-1 MKLWTCKLYW
+1 
-11 GATMLT
+11 MLT

-29 VKHYYLYFFALVFS
+29 VKHYYLYFFALIFS

-69 FAGFQIARVMLIV
+69 SAGFQIAGVMLIV

-164 SVPAAFKTSMVY
+164 SVPAAFKTLMVY

-186 MMLTV
+186 MMLKV

-239 KQLILNA
+239 EQLFLNA
-246 LLMLGSIVAGTYLLF
+246 LLVLGSIVAGTYLLF

-287 MAPLMHHTK
+287 MAPLMHHMK
-296 ANANSLTL
+296 ANANFLTL
-304 ITVLSATTITLI
+304 ITVLSAMAITLI

-322 YYSVEQETRGDLP
+322 YYSVEQETRHDFP
-335 YDFMFENDPQEALS
+335 YDFMFENEPQEALS

-369 LTLGIILDPID
+369 LTMGIILDPND
-380 EYYKVEESLLWL
+380 ESRKVEESLLWL
-392 PAEQLKQTGADLN
+392 PAEQLKLTGADLN

-418 ASLAGDLD
+418 AALAGDLD
-426 EKSKRYP
+426 EQSKRYP
-433 TEIELEQHGQ
+433 TEIVLEQHGQ

-455 NIMNLNASGSQLLVS
+455 NIMNLNAPGSQLLVS

-484 SDYKKIRFD
+484 PGYKKIRFD
-493 TYQVPDKEELAIAS
+493 TFQVPDKEELAIAS

-514 SDDQL
+514 SDERL
-519 TYDFYAQ
+519 YYFYAQ
-526 YKKVLQMTG
+526 YKEVLQTTG

-544 GLVFLISTGSILYF
+544 GLVFLSSTGSILYF

-578 FDVNMIMK
+578 FDVDMIMK

-598 PLTIG
+598 PLSIG

-615 FMIRSDTTFPASIA
+615 FMIRSDTTFPASIVMA
-629 MVIYAVIYFVFAL
+629 IYTVIYFVFAL

>member
-1 MKLWTCKLYW
+1 
-11 GATMLT
+11 MLT

-29 VKHYYLYFFALVFS
+29 VKHYYLYFFALIFS

-69 FAGFQIARVMLIV
+69 STGFQIAGVMLIV

-108 IGLSKGWVARYLM
+108 IGLTKGWVARYLM

-132 LAAIIC
+132 FAAIIF

-153 LGLEGIVGISF
+153 LGLEGIVDISF
-164 SVPAAFKTSMVY
+164 SVPAAFKTLMVY

-186 MMLTV
+186 MMLKV

-205 PDLTK
+205 PDLTR
-210 PPKAVAS
+210 PPKAMTS
-217 AIFALLGLALI
+217 SIFALLGLALI

-239 KQLILNA
+239 ERLFLNS
-246 LLMLGSIVAGTYLLF
+246 LLVLGSIVAGTYLLF

-287 MAPLMHHTK
+287 MAPLMHHMK

-304 ITVLSATTITLI
+304 ITVLSVMAITLI

-322 YYSVEQETRGDLP
+322 YYSVEQETRRDLP
-335 YDFMFENDPQEALS
+335 YDFMFENEPQEALS
-349 FKMELEKEGIDVNH
+349 FKVELEKEGIDVNH
-363 HVVQAV
+363 HVAQAV
-369 LTLGIILDPID
+369 LTMGIILDPND
-380 EYYKVEESLLWL
+380 ESRKIEESLLWL

-405 VPPDGEA
+405 VPPDGET

-426 EKSKRYP
+426 EQSKRYP
-433 TEIELEQHGQ
+433 TRIKLEQHGQ

-448 LRTVMER
+448 LRTLKER
-455 NIMNLNASGSQLLVS
+455 NIMNLNAPGKQMLVS

-484 SDYKKIRFD
+484 HGYKKIRFD
-493 TYQVPDKEELAIAS
+493 TFQVPDKEELAIAS
-507 SLYAKSV
+507 SLYNAKYV
-514 SDDQL
+514 SDERL
-519 TYDFYAQ
+519 TYDFYTQ
-526 YKKVLQMTG
+526 YKEVLQTTG

-598 PLTIG
+598 PLSIG

-615 FMIRSDTTFPASIA
+615 FMIRSDTTLPASIA
-629 MVIYAVIYFVFAL
+629 MTIYTVIYLVFAL

>member
-1 MKLWTCKLYW
+1 
-11 GATMLT
+11 MLT

-29 VKHYYLYFFALVFS
+29 VKHYYLYFFALIFS
-43 MSLYFVFTSLQHD
+43 LSLYFVFTSLQHD
-56 QAVQNMTHPSVDF
+56 QAVQNMTNTSVVF
-69 FAGFQIARVMLIV
+69 FQIAGIMLIV

-108 IGLSKGWVARYLM
+108 IGLSKGWVARYLI

-146 VLILLNL
+146 AMILLNL

-164 SVPAAFKTSMVY
+164 SAPAAFKTAMVY
-176 LLIIVITSIQ
+176 LLITVITSIQ
-186 MMLTV
+186 MMQTV

-205 PDLTK
+205 PDLNV
-210 PPKAVAS
+210 PPKAVVS
-217 AIFALLGLALI
+217 AIFALLGLVLI
-228 GYGYELSGHIN
+228 GYGYKLSGHID
-239 KQLILNA
+239 KELFPNA
-246 LLMLGSIVAGTYLLF
+246 LLMLGSIVTGTYLLF
-261 RVTIRWCFYRF
+261 HVTIRWCLYWLRI
-272 RKRKDGHLG
+272 RKDGHLG

-287 MAPLMHHTK
+287 IAPLMHHTK
-296 ANANSLTL
+296 ANANSLAL
-304 ITVLSATTITLI
+304 ITLLSAVTITLI

-322 YYSVEQETRGDLP
+322 YYSVEHETRSDLP
-335 YDFMFENDPQEALS
+335 YDFMFEDDPQEALS

-369 LTLGIILDPID
+369 LTMGIILDPND
-380 EYYKVEESLLWL
+380 EYMFEESLLWL

-412 ILYNAG
+412 ILYDAG
-418 ASLAGDLD
+418 ASLAGALD
-426 EKSKRYP
+426 EQSERYP

-443 TVMYT
+443 TVKYT
-448 LRTVMER
+448 LRTIRER
-455 NIMNLNASGSQLLVS
+455 NIMNLNAPGSQLLVS
-470 EATMDKIA
+470 EATMGKIA
-478 EQMAGT
+478 EQMDGT
-484 SDYKKIRFD
+484 PDYKKIRFD
-493 TYQVPDKEELAIAS
+493 TYQVPDREELAIAS
-507 SLYAKSV
+507 SIYEK
-514 SDDQL
+514 
-519 TYDFYAQ
+519 YDNDARLKYDYHSQ
-526 YKKVLQMTG
+526 YKKVLELTG

-578 FDVNMIMK
+578 FDMNMIMK

-598 PLTIG
+598 PLSIG
-603 MLHSIFAIKAAS
+603 MLHSIFAIKAGS
-615 FMIRSDTTFPASIA
+615 FMIRSDTMFPASIA
-629 MVIYAVIYFVFAL
+629 MASYTVIYFVFAL
-642 FTIGYYRNIVKNAM
+642 FTIGYYRKIVKNVM

>member
-1 MKLWTCKLYW
+1 
-11 GATMLT
+11 MLT

-29 VKHYYLYFFALVFS
+29 VKHYYLYFFALIFS

-56 QAVQNMTHPSVDF
+56 QAVQNMTLPSVDF
-69 FAGFQIARVMLIV
+69 SAGFQIAGVMLIV

-153 LGLEGIVGISF
+153 LGLEGIVDISF
-164 SVPAAFKTSMVY
+164 SVPAAFKTLMVY

-186 MMLTV
+186 MMLKV

-239 KQLILNA
+239 EQLFLNA
-246 LLMLGSIVAGTYLLF
+246 LLVLGSIVAGTYLLF

-287 MAPLMHHTK
+287 MAPLMHHMK
-296 ANANSLTL
+296 ANANFLTL
-304 ITVLSATTITLI
+304 ITMLSAMAITLI

-322 YYSVEQETRGDLP
+322 YYSVEQETRRDLP
-335 YDFMFENDPQEALS
+335 YDFMFENEPQEALS

-369 LTLGIILDPID
+369 LTMGIILDPND
-380 EYYKVEESLLWL
+380 ESRKFEESLLWL

-426 EKSKRYP
+426 EQSKRYP

-448 LRTVMER
+448 LRTLMER
-455 NIMNLNASGSQLLVS
+455 NIMNLNAPGRQLLVS

-484 SDYKKIRFD
+484 PDYKKIRFD

-507 SLYAKSV
+507 SLYAKYG
-514 SDDQL
+514 SDERL
-519 TYDFYAQ
+519 TYDFYEQ
-526 YKKVLQMTG
+526 YKEVLQTTG
-535 LLIFIAAFL
+535 LLIFTAAFL

-578 FDVNMIMK
+578 FDVDMIMK

-598 PLTIG
+598 PLSIG

-615 FMIRSDTTFPASIA
+615 FMIRSDPTFPASIV
-629 MVIYAVIYFVFAL
+629 MVIYTVIYFVFAL

>member
-1 MKLWTCKLYW
+1 
-11 GATMLT
+11 MLT

-29 VKHYYLYFFALVFS
+29 VKHYYLYFFALNFS

-56 QAVQNMTHPSVDF
+56 QAVQNMTYPSVDF
-69 FAGFQIARVMLIV
+69 FAGFQIAGVMLII
-82 IVGIFTVSANGIFL
+82 IVGIFSISANGIFL

-108 IGLSKGWVARYLM
+108 IGLSKGWVARYLI

-126 LGLGAL
+126 IGLGAL
-132 LAAIIC
+132 LAAIIF

-153 LGLEGIVGISF
+153 LDLEGIVEIGF
-164 SVPAAFKTSMVY
+164 SVPAALKTLMVY

-186 MMLTV
+186 MIWRL
-191 YRSTLLNLF
+191 YRSTLIDLF

-205 PDLTK
+205 PDLDK
-210 PPKAVAS
+210 PPKAVTS

-239 KQLILNA
+239 KQLFVNA
-246 LLMLGSIVAGTYLLF
+246 LLMLGSIVAGTFLLF
-261 RVTIRWCFYRF
+261 RITIRWCFYQF
-272 RKRKDGHLG
+272 RKHKDGHLG

-287 MAPLMHHTK
+287 VAPLMHHTK

-304 ITVLSATTITLI
+304 ITLLSAMTITMI

-322 YYSVEQETRGDLP
+322 YYSVEQETRRDLP
-335 YDFMFENDPQEALS
+335 YDFMFENERQEAQS
-349 FKMELEKEGIDVNH
+349 FKKDLEKEGIDVKH
-363 HVVQAV
+363 HVVEAV
-369 LTLGIILDPID
+369 LTMGTILNPND
-380 EYYKVEESLLWL
+380 ESDKFEESLLWL
-392 PAEQLKQTGADLN
+392 PAEQLKQTGADIN
-405 VPPDGEA
+405 IPPDGEV

-426 EKSKRYP
+426 EQSKRYP
-433 TEIELEQHGQ
+433 TKIELEQHGQ

-448 LRTVMER
+448 LRTLMER
-455 NIMNLNASGSQLLVS
+455 NIMNLDAPGNQLLVS
-470 EATMDKIA
+470 EATMDEIA
-478 EQMAGT
+478 KEMAGT
-484 SDYKKIRFD
+484 PDYKKIRFD
-493 TYQVPDKEELAIAS
+493 TYQVPDKEELSKAS
-507 SLYAKSV
+507 SLYNAKYV

-519 TYDFYAQ
+519 TYDFYTQ
-526 YKKVLQMTG
+526 YKEVLQTTG

-615 FMIRSDTTFPASIA
+615 FMIRSNTMFPASIA
-629 MVIYAVIYFVFAL
+629 MTIYTVIYFVFAL
-642 FTIGYYRNIVKNAM
+642 LTIRYYRNIVKTLCHNHHL
-656 S
+656 

>member
-1 MKLWTCKLYW
+1 
-11 GATMLT
+11 MLT
-17 VFELALR
+17 VFKLALR

-29 VKHYYLYFFALVFS
+29 VKHYYLYFFALIFS

-69 FAGFQIARVMLIV
+69 SAGFQIAGVMLIV

-153 LGLEGIVGISF
+153 LGLEGIVDISF
-164 SVPAAFKTSMVY
+164 SVPAAFKTLMVY

-186 MMLTV
+186 MMLKV

-239 KQLILNA
+239 EQLFLNA
-246 LLMLGSIVAGTYLLF
+246 PLVLGSIVAGTYLLF

-304 ITVLSATTITLI
+304 ITVLSAMAITLI
-316 SMAYSF
+316 SMAYSS
-322 YYSVEQETRGDLP
+322 YYSAEQESRRDLP
-335 YDFMFENDPQEALS
+335 YDFMFENEPQEALS
-349 FKMELEKEGIDVNH
+349 FKMELEKEGINVNH
-363 HVVQAV
+363 HDVQAV
-369 LTLGIILDPID
+369 LTMGIVLDPND
-380 EYYKVEESLLWL
+380 ESRKVEERLLWL

-412 ILYNAG
+412 ILYDAG

-426 EKSKRYP
+426 EQSKRYP
-433 TEIELEQHGQ
+433 TEIKLEQHGQ

-448 LRTVMER
+448 LRTLKER
-455 NIMNLNASGSQLLVS
+455 NIMNLNAPGKQLLVS

-484 SDYKKIRFD
+484 SGYKKIRFD
-493 TYQVPDKEELAIAS
+493 TFQVPDKEELAIAS
-507 SLYAKSV
+507 SLYNAKYV
-514 SDDQL
+514 SDERL
-519 TYDFYAQ
+519 TYDFYSH
-526 YKKVLQMTG
+526 YKEMLQTTG

-578 FDVNMIMK
+578 FDVDMIMK

-598 PLTIG
+598 PLSIG

-615 FMIRSDTTFPASIA
+615 FMIRSDITFPVSIVMA
-629 MVIYAVIYFVFAL
+629 IYTVIYFIFAL

>member
-1 MKLWTCKLYW
+1 
-11 GATMLT
+11 MLT

-29 VKHYYLYFFALVFS
+29 LKHYYLYFFALIFS

-56 QAVQNMTHPSVDF
+56 PAVQNMTHPSVDF
-69 FAGFQIARVMLIV
+69 SGGFQIAGVILIV
-82 IVGIFTVSANGIFL
+82 IIGIFTVSANGIFL

-126 LGLGAL
+126 IGLGAL

-138 GALISRLF
+138 GPMISRMF

-153 LGLEGIVGISF
+153 LDLEGIVGISF
-164 SVPAAFKTSMVY
+164 SVTAAFKTVMVY
-176 LLIIVITSIQ
+176 LLIIAIISIQ
-186 MMLTV
+186 MILKV
-191 YRSTLLNLF
+191 YRSTLLDLF

-239 KQLILNA
+239 KQLFVNA
-246 LLMLGSIVAGTYLLF
+246 LLMLGSIIAGTFLLF
-261 RVTIRWCFYRF
+261 RVTIRWCFYLF

-287 MAPLMHHTK
+287 LAPLMHHTK

-304 ITVLSATTITLI
+304 ITLLSALTITMI

-322 YYSVEQETRGDLP
+322 YYSVEQETRRDLP
-335 YDFMFENDPQEALS
+335 YDFMFENEPQEALS
-349 FKMELEKEGIDVNH
+349 FKKELEKEGIDVKH
-363 HVVQAV
+363 HVVEAV
-369 LTLGIILDPID
+369 LTKGIILDQND
-380 EYYKVEESLLWL
+380 ESYKFEESLLWL

-405 VPPDGEA
+405 IPPDGEA

-426 EKSKRYP
+426 EQSKRYP
-433 TEIELEQHGQ
+433 TEIELETHGQ
-443 TVMYT
+443 TVKYT
-448 LRTVMER
+448 LRTLMER
-455 NIMNLNASGSQLLVS
+455 NIMNLDASGRQLLVS

-484 SDYKKIRFD
+484 PDYQKIRFD

-507 SLYAKSV
+507 ALYAKSV
-514 SDDQL
+514 SDDRL

-526 YKKVLQMTG
+526 YKEVLQMTG
-535 LLIFIAAFL
+535 MLIFIAAFL

-603 MLHSIFAIKAAS
+603 LLHSIFAIKASS
-615 FMIRSDTTFPASIA
+615 FMIRSDTIIPASIA
-629 MVIYAVIYFVFAL
+629 MSIYTVIYFVFAL